1 MSELEI
7 DFLESLIPQLII
19 SSLNLAYFKTIESGS
34 SVLEAMEDGN
44 IYEIFPDGHREFIK
58 KSSPYIPSEI
68 GKKIILQ

>member
-1 MSELEI
+1 MHNQELAKIFYEI
-7 DFLESLIPQLII
+7 ADYLEMDGV
-19 SSLNLAYFKTIESGS
+19 AFKPFAWRKVAN
-34 SVLEAMEDGN
+34 VLEAMEDGN